1 MSEIVTANY
10 RSVQIITAEIM
21 GIATQ
26 TAQVLFISA
35 CEMGKRMLEAK
46 ELVNHGEWGPYLD
59 DLCKQLGIGKST
71 AHNWMKLYRECGDS
85 PNFQALGN
93 ITYTKAVQ
101 LLALPEETREEI
113 LQENNVED
121 MSSRELEQAIK
132 DKKAAQGMLA
142 IAQETNSDLKR
153 RNDQLEQETAA
164 LKKSLD
170 RAESA
175 EATAKAEIQQL
186 REHPEIPPSL
196 IAKTVEDAK
205 AQARSELDAEL
216 RAVREEASAKEE
228 ARAHMET
235 ALVDAQ
241 RQIRELSARSQISNQ
256 DAASFEILFNQI
268 TPLFNQMMGYLLK
281 VEAADPELGA
291 KFRYAA
297 QRMGEKFAEAA
308 GKNMREG

>member
-1 MSEIVTANY
+1 MSEIITANY
-10 RSVQIITAEIM
+10 RSVQTITAEIV

-46 ELVNHGEWGPYLD
+46 ELVNHGEWGSYLE

-101 LLALPEETREEI
+101 LLALPEETREKI

-121 MSSRELEQAIK
+121 MSSRELAQAIK
-132 DKKAAQGMLA
+132 DKNAAQGMLA

-153 RNDQLEQETAA
+153 RNDELERESAA
-164 LKKSLD
+164 LKSSLEY
-170 RAESA
+170 AKSA
-175 EATAKAEIQQL
+175 EATAKAELQQL
-186 REHPEIPPSL
+186 RDHPEIPPSL
-196 IAKTVEDAK
+196 IAKTVDDAK
-205 AQARSELDAEL
+205 AQAMADAQS
-216 RAVREEASAKEE
+216 AIKAAQAEAAEKEE
-228 ARAHMET
+228 ARANMET

-241 RQIRELSARSQISNQ
+241 KQIKELSAKSQLSSQ
-256 DAASFEILFNQI
+256 DAVSFEVIFNQI
-268 TPLFNQMMGYLLK
+268 TPLFNQMMGHLLK
-281 VEAADPELGA
+281 VEATDPELGA

-308 GKNMREG
+308 GKKVGA

>member
-1 MSEIVTANY
+1 MSEIITAPY
-10 RSVQIITAEIM
+10 RSVQTITAEIM

-46 ELVNHGEWGPYLD
+46 ELVNHGEWGSYLD

-93 ITYTKAVQ
+93 ITYTKAVR

-132 DKKAAQGMLA
+132 EKRAIQGMLA
-142 IAQETNSDLKR
+142 IAQETNSELTH
-153 RNDQLEQETAA
+153 RNDQLEKERAS
-164 LKKSLD
+164 LKKSLE

-175 EATAKAEIQQL
+175 EATAKAELQQL

-196 IAKTVEDAK
+196 IAKTVDEAK
-205 AQARSELDAEL
+205 ARAMADAQSAIKAAQAETAE
-216 RAVREEASAKEE
+216 KEE
-228 ARAHMET
+228 ARANMEA
-235 ALVDAQ
+235 ALTDAQ
-241 RQIRELSARSQISNQ
+241 KQIKELTAASQLSGQ
-256 DAASFEILFNQI
+256 DAASFRVLFDQI
-268 TPLFNQMMGYLLK
+268 PPLFNQMMGYLLK
-281 VEAADPELGA
+281 VEQSDPELGG
-291 KFRYAA
+291 KLRFAA

-308 GKNMREG
+308 GKKVGE

>member
-1 MSEIVTANY
+1 MSEIITAPY
-10 RSVQIITAEIM
+10 RSVQTITAEIM

-46 ELVNHGEWGPYLD
+46 ELVNHGEWGSYLD

-93 ITYTKAVQ
+93 ITYTKAVR

-132 DKKAAQGMLA
+132 EKRAIQGMLA
-142 IAQETNSDLKR
+142 IAQETNSELTH
-153 RNDQLEQETAA
+153 RNDQLEKESAS
-164 LKKSLD
+164 LKKALE

-175 EATAKAEIQQL
+175 EATAKAELQQL

-196 IAKTVEDAK
+196 IAKTVDEAK
-205 AQARSELDAEL
+205 ARAMADAQSAIKAAQAETAE
-216 RAVREEASAKEE
+216 KEE
-228 ARAHMET
+228 ARANMEA
-235 ALVDAQ
+235 ALTDAQ
-241 RQIRELSARSQISNQ
+241 KQIKELTAASQLSGQ
-256 DAASFEILFNQI
+256 DAASFRVLFDQI
-268 TPLFNQMMGYLLK
+268 PPLFNQMMGYLLK
-281 VEAADPELGA
+281 VEQSDPELGG
-291 KFRYAA
+291 KLRFAA

-308 GKNMREG
+308 GKKVGE

>member
-1 MSEIVTANY
+1 MSEIITAPY
-10 RSVQIITAEIM
+10 RSVQTITAEIM

-46 ELVNHGEWGPYLD
+46 ELVNHGEWGSYLD

-93 ITYTKAVQ
+93 ITYTKAVR

-142 IAQETNSDLKR
+142 IAQETNSELTH
-153 RNDQLEQETAA
+153 RNDQLEKERAS
-164 LKKSLD
+164 LKKALE

-175 EATAKAEIQQL
+175 EATAKAELQQL

-196 IAKTVEDAK
+196 IAKTVDDAK
-205 AQARSELDAEL
+205 AQAMSDAQ
-216 RAVREEASAKEE
+216 SAIKAAQAETAEKEE
-228 ARAHMET
+228 ARANMEA
-235 ALVDAQ
+235 ALTDAQ
-241 RQIRELSARSQISNQ
+241 KQIKELTAASQLSGQ
-256 DAASFEILFNQI
+256 DAASFRVLFDQI
-268 TPLFNQMMGYLLK
+268 PPLFNQMMGYLLK
-281 VEAADPELGA
+281 VEQSDPELGR
-291 KFRYAA
+291 KLRFAA
-297 QRMGEKFAEAA
+297 QRMGEKFAETA
-308 GKNMREG
+308 GKKVGE

>member
-1 MSEIVTANY
+1 MSEIITVPY
-10 RSVQIITAEIM
+10 RSVQTITAEIV

-46 ELVNHGEWGPYLD
+46 ELVNHGEWGSYLD

-93 ITYTKAVQ
+93 ITYTKAVR

-121 MSSRELEQAIK
+121 MSSRELDQAIK

-153 RNDQLEQETAA
+153 RNDELERESAA
-164 LKKSLD
+164 LKSSLE
-170 RAESA
+170 RAKSA
-175 EATAKAEIQQL
+175 EATAKAELQQL
-186 REHPEIPPSL
+186 RDHPEIPPSL
-196 IAKTVEDAK
+196 IAKTVDDAK
-205 AQARSELDAEL
+205 AQAMADAQ
-216 RAVREEASAKEE
+216 SAIKAAQADAAEKEE
-228 ARAHMET
+228 ARANMET

-241 RQIRELSARSQISNQ
+241 KQIKELSAKSQLSSQ
-256 DAASFEILFNQI
+256 DAVSFEVIFNQI
-268 TPLFNQMMGYLLK
+268 TPLFNQMMGHLLK
-281 VEAADPELGA
+281 VEATDPELGA

-308 GKNMREG
+308 GKKVGA

>member
-1 MSEIVTANY
+1 MSEIITANY

-46 ELVNHGEWGPYLD
+46 ELTGRGEWGSYLD
-59 DLCKQLGIGKST
+59 DLCRQLGIGKST
-71 AHNWMKLYRECGDS
+71 AHNWMRLYKEYGDS

-121 MSSRELEQAIK
+121 MSSRELAQAIK
-132 DKKAAQGMLA
+132 DKQAAQELLA
-142 IAQETNSDLKR
+142 IAQENEEDLKR
-153 RNDQLEQETAA
+153 RLEAQTKETSRLQTALDQASA
-164 LKKSLD
+164 
-170 RAESA
+170 AESG
-175 EATAKAEIQQL
+175 AKAELQKL

-205 AQARSELDAEL
+205 AQAKAE
-216 RAVREEASAKEE
+216 AQAAITAAQQEAAEKEE
-228 ARAHMET
+228 ARSLMEF

-241 RQIRELSARSQISNQ
+241 RQIKELSARSQISNQ

-308 GKNMREG
+308 GKKVGA

>member
-1 MSEIVTANY
+1 MSEIITANY

-93 ITYTKAVQ
+93 ITYTKAVR

-142 IAQETNSDLKR
+142 IAQETNSELTH
-153 RNDQLEQETAA
+153 RNDQLEKESAA
-164 LKKSLD
+164 LKKSLE

-175 EATAKAEIQQL
+175 EATAKAELQQL

-196 IAKTVEDAK
+196 ISKTLEDAK
-205 AQARSELDAEL
+205 AQAMADAQ
-216 RAVREEASAKEE
+216 SAIKAAQAETAEKEE
-228 ARAHMET
+228 ARANMEA
-235 ALVDAQ
+235 ALTDAQ
-241 RQIRELSARSQISNQ
+241 KQIKELSAKSQLSSQ
-256 DAASFEILFNQI
+256 DAVSFEVIFNQI
-268 TPLFNQMMGYLLK
+268 TPLFNQMMGHLLK
-281 VEAADPELGA
+281 VEATDPELGA

-308 GKNMREG
+308 GKKVGA

>member
-1 MSEIVTANY
+1 MSEIITAPY
-10 RSVQIITAEIM
+10 RSVQTITAEIM

-46 ELVNHGEWGPYLD
+46 ELVNHGEWGSYLD

-93 ITYTKAVQ
+93 ITYTKAVR

-132 DKKAAQGMLA
+132 EKRAIQGMLA
-142 IAQETNSDLKR
+142 IAQETNSELTH
-153 RNDQLEQETAA
+153 RNDQLEKESAA
-164 LKKSLD
+164 LKKSLE
-170 RAESA
+170 RAEFA
-175 EATAKAEIQQL
+175 EATAKAELQQL
-186 REHPEIPPSL
+186 RDHPEIPPSL
-196 IAKTVEDAK
+196 IAKTVDDAK
-205 AQARSELDAEL
+205 AQAMADAQ
-216 RAVREEASAKEE
+216 SAIKAAQAEVAEKEE
-228 ARAHMET
+228 ARANMEA
-235 ALVDAQ
+235 ALTDAQ
-241 RQIRELSARSQISNQ
+241 KQIKELSAKSQLSSQ
-256 DAASFEILFNQI
+256 AAASFEVLFNQI
-268 TPLFNQMMGYLLK
+268 PPLFNQMMGYLLK
-281 VEAADPELGA
+281 VEQSDPELGG
-291 KFRYAA
+291 KLRFAA

-308 GKNMREG
+308 GKKVGA

>member
-1 MSEIVTANY
+1 MSEIITTPY

-26 TAQVLFISA
+26 TAQVLFFSA

-121 MSSRELEQAIK
+121 MSSRELAQAIK
-132 DKKAAQGMLA
+132 DKQAAQELLA
-142 IAQETNSDLKR
+142 IAQENEENLRQQLSQQEQEGVTLKKALEQAEIAESEAKSELKR
-153 RNDQLEQETAA
+153 
-164 LKKSLD
+164 
-170 RAESA
+170 
-175 EATAKAEIQQL
+175 L
-186 REHPEIPPSL
+186 RDHPEIPPSL

-205 AQARSELDAEL
+205 AQARAEAESSIKAAQDS
-216 RAVREEASAKEE
+216 AVRHDE
-228 ARAHMET
+228 ARKYAEA
-235 ALVDAQ
+235 ALADAQ
-241 RQIRELSARSQISNQ
+241 RQIKELSAKSQLSSQ
-256 DAASFEILFNQI
+256 DAASFQVLFDQI
-268 TPLFNQMMGYLLK
+268 PPMFNQMMGYLLK
-281 VEAADPELGA
+281 VEQSDPELGR
-291 KFRYAA
+291 KLRFAA

-308 GKNMREG
+308 GKKVGA

>member
-1 MSEIVTANY
+1 MSEIITAPY
-10 RSVQIITAEIM
+10 RSVQTITAEIM

-46 ELVNHGEWGPYLD
+46 ELVNHGEWGSYLE

-93 ITYTKAVQ
+93 ITYTKAVR

-153 RNDQLEQETAA
+153 RNDELERESAA
-164 LKKSLD
+164 LKSSLEH
-170 RAESA
+170 AKSA
-175 EATAKAEIQQL
+175 EATAKAELQQL

-196 IAKTVEDAK
+196 MAKTVDDAK
-205 AQARSELDAEL
+205 AQAMADAQ
-216 RAVREEASAKEE
+216 SAIKAAQADAAEKEE
-228 ARAHMET
+228 ARANMEA
-235 ALVDAQ
+235 ALTDAQ
-241 RQIRELSARSQISNQ
+241 KQIKELTAASQLSGQ
-256 DAASFEILFNQI
+256 DAASFRVLFDQI
-268 TPLFNQMMGYLLK
+268 PPLFNQMMGYLLK
-281 VEAADPELGA
+281 VEQSDPELGR
-291 KFRYAA
+291 KLRFAA

-308 GKNMREG
+308 GEKVKE

>member
-1 MSEIVTANY
+1 MSEIITAPY
-10 RSVQIITAEIM
+10 RSVQTITAEIM

-46 ELVNHGEWGPYLD
+46 ELVNHGEWGSYLD

-93 ITYTKAVQ
+93 ITYTKAVR

-113 LQENNVED
+113 LQENDVED

-142 IAQETNSDLKR
+142 IAQETNSELTH
-153 RNDQLEQETAA
+153 RNDQLEKESAS
-164 LKKSLD
+164 LKKALE

-175 EATAKAEIQQL
+175 EATAKAELQQL

-196 IAKTVEDAK
+196 IAKTVDDAK
-205 AQARSELDAEL
+205 AQAMADAQ
-216 RAVREEASAKEE
+216 SAIKAAQAETAEKEE
-228 ARAHMET
+228 ARANMEA
-235 ALVDAQ
+235 ALTDAQ
-241 RQIRELSARSQISNQ
+241 KQIKELSAKSQLSSQ
-256 DAASFEILFNQI
+256 AAASFEVLFNQI
-268 TPLFNQMMGYLLK
+268 PPLFNQMMGYLLK
-281 VEAADPELGA
+281 VEQSDPELGR
-291 KFRYAA
+291 KLRFAA

-308 GKNMREG
+308 GKKVGA

>member
-1 MSEIVTANY
+1 MSEIITAPY
-10 RSVQIITAEIM
+10 RSVQTITAEIM

-46 ELVNHGEWGPYLD
+46 ELVNHGEWGSYLD
-59 DLCKQLGIGKST
+59 DLCQQLGIGKST

-93 ITYTKAVQ
+93 ITYTKAVR

-142 IAQETNSDLKR
+142 IAQETNSELTH
-153 RNDQLEQETAA
+153 RNDQLEKESAS
-164 LKKSLD
+164 LKKALE

-175 EATAKAEIQQL
+175 EATAKAELQHL

-196 IAKTVEDAK
+196 IAKTVDEAK
-205 AQARSELDAEL
+205 ARAMADAQSAIKAAQAEAAE
-216 RAVREEASAKEE
+216 KEE
-228 ARAHMET
+228 ARANMET

-241 RQIRELSARSQISNQ
+241 KQIKELSAKSQLSSQ
-256 DAASFEILFNQI
+256 DAVSFEVIFNQI
-268 TPLFNQMMGYLLK
+268 TPLFNQMMGHLLK
-281 VEAADPELGA
+281 VEATDPELGA

-308 GKNMREG
+308 GKKVGS